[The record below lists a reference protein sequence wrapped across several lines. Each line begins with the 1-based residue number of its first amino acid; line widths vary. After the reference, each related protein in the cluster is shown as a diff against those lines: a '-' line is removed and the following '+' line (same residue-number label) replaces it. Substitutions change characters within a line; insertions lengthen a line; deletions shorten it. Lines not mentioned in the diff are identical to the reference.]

1 MSQPYKSLL
10 ASSGATVGQQ
20 SMLQLIQLRW
30 IAVTGQVV
38 TILFVTF
45 VFHIK
50 LPLTAMAAVL
60 FFLVGLN
67 FLSLLRPRRFGDV
80 RNGALLTALL
90 CDVAALTALL
100 YLSGGATNPFVFLYP
115 LQVTIGAVLLE
126 AWSTW
131 TMVVVTTLCFAG
143 LTTFYVPLELHESRP
158 GEMFRLHILGMLICF
173 VLDVGLLVVFMT
185 RINRILRGRDARLA
199 DLRQQAAEEDH
210 IVRMG
215 LLASGAAHELGTPL
229 ATLSV
234 ILGDWAHMPVF
245 RKNPELLQEV
255 SDMQA
260 EVNRCKT
267 IVSGI
272 LMSAGEARGEAPI
285 VTTVANFLDDLVM
298 DWRNTRPVRTLDY
311 RYENETDREDD
322 PQDNSRDDF
331 RDDRSDD
338 DSADDAGD
346 DDFAIVSDSALK
358 QIICNVLDNALESSP
373 DWVGLSASCRGGTL
387 SLCIRDRGPGFAVEM
402 LRQFGK
408 PYHSSKGRPGGGLG
422 LFLVVNVVRKLGGN
436 VTAENAID
444 SGAIVTLNLPLAAL
458 SIESKTG

>member
-1 MSQPYKSLL
+1 MSKPYKSLL
-10 ASSGATVGQQ
+10 TSSGATVGQQ

-30 IAVTGQVV
+30 IAVTGQVI

-45 VFHIK
+45 VLHIQ
-50 LPLTAMAAVL
+50 LPLAEMAAVL
-60 FFLVGLN
+60 FFLVALN

-126 AWSTW
+126 VWSTW
-131 TMVVVTTLCFAG
+131 TMVAVTTLCFAA
-143 LTTFYVPLELHESRP
+143 LTIFYVPLELHESRP

-272 LMSAGEARGEAPI
+272 LMSAGEARGEAPAI
-285 VTTVANFLDDLVM
+285 TTVADFLDDLVM
-298 DWRNTRPVRTLDY
+298 DWRNTRPVRELDY

-322 PQDNSRDDF
+322 RPDNLV
-331 RDDRSDD
+331 
-338 DSADDAGD
+338 ADGD
-346 DDFAIVSDSALK
+346 IDKDFAIVSDSALK

-373 DWVGLSASCRGGTL
+373 AWVGLSASCRGGTL
-387 SLCIRDRGPGFAVEM
+387 SLCVRDRGPGFAAEM
-402 LRQFGK
+402 LAQFGK

-422 LFLVVNVVRKLGGN
+422 LFLVVNIVRKLGGN
-436 VTAENAID
+436 VTAENAAD
-444 SGAIVTLNLPLAAL
+444 GGAIVTLNLPLAAL